1 MPIESA
7 TRTNTAQSI
16 FGTLSRHSVPMIQDI
31 HHLSWGLFVV
41 SLICSRRLASDLCQ
55 SLLVPTI
62 ASLKLKNFKESKLV
76 AFVVTVACLRVSL
89 LPPLMPSKRMS
100 RLHCPSIH
108 PTPFP
113 PHSHPI
119 PTTLSHTSHPH
130 HPSSPLLLHFPSLHL
145 KSLSYQRHHPPNF
158 WLGPIGITWRDK
170 NRVALK
176 APSSCMRLTFLNLAT
191 IMHHLVSF

>member
-1 MPIESA
+1 
-7 TRTNTAQSI
+7 
-16 FGTLSRHSVPMIQDI
+16 MIQNI
-31 HHLSWGLFVV
+31 HHLQCRLFVV
-41 SLICSRRLASDLCQ
+41 SSICSRRLASDLCQ
-55 SLLVPTI
+55 SSLVPTI

-108 PTPFP
+108 TTPFP
-113 PHSHPI
+113 RHYHIPHI
-119 PTTLSHTSHPH
+119 LTTLR
-130 HPSSPLLLHFPSLHL
+130 LLFYSLFLSLHL
-145 KSLSYQRHHPPNF
+145 KSLSYQRHHPPNL

-176 APSSCMRLTFLNLAT
+176 APSSCMRLTFINLAT
-191 IMHHLVSF
+191 TMHHLVSF